1 MLRLPPVEVA
11 TPENLSE
18 ALRLLSGPPEGALP
32 LGGGTDLLV
41 ALKHGHHAGARLVSL
56 ARLGLSGIRQ
66 GPDGWRIGAATTLW
80 EIARWDPGGALAV
93 VPAAARLVAAPPIR
107 SRATLGGN
115 LCLDTRCWFYNQS
128 AFWRSGRAPC
138 FKAGGEVCHVAPG
151 GDTCHSVH
159 QADLPPGLIALGA
172 RVEIEGPD
180 GTRTTELAGLYSGDG
195 CRPLALAPGEL
206 VTAAVVPSPPAGAGA
221 AYEKLRMRHAL
232 DFAAAAAAVYLERDG
247 DRCSAA
253 RVVLGGLGQQP
264 IRVPEAE
271 EALLGSGLDEGAV
284 EAAAKAS
291 AAAARP
297 AKNTDLTPAY
307 RRRMAGVLVKRAAAR
322 AWEQAACAEDAR

>member
-11 TPENLSE
+11 TPESLPE

-41 ALKHGHHAGARLVSL
+41 ALKQGHHAGARLVSL
-56 ARLGLSGIRQ
+56 IRLGLSGIRQ
-66 GPDGWRIGAATTLW
+66 DPAGWRIGAATTLW
-80 EIARWDPGGALAV
+80 EIARWEPGGALAV

-151 GDTCHSVH
+151 GATCHSVH

-172 RVEIEGPD
+172 RVEIQGPA
-180 GTRTTELAGLYSGDG
+180 GTRTADLSDLYTGDG
-195 CRPLALAPGEL
+195 CAPLALGSGEV
-206 VTAAVVPSPPAGAGA
+206 VTAALVPSPPAVAGA

-232 DFAAAAAAVYLERDG
+232 DFAAASAAVYLERDG
-247 DRCSAA
+247 ARCAAA

-264 IRVPEAE
+264 IRVPGAE
-271 EALLGSGLDEGAV
+271 QALTGSGLEPEAL
-284 EAAAKAS
+284 EAAAEAA

-322 AWEQAACAEDAR
+322 AWDQAARAEEAR

>member
-11 TPENLSE
+11 TPESLPD
-18 ALRLLSGPPEGALP
+18 ALRLLGGPPEGALP

-56 ARLGLSGIRQ
+56 ARLGLSGIRP
-66 GPDGWRIGAATTLW
+66 GPEGWRLGAATTLW
-80 EIARWDPGGALAV
+80 EIARWEPAGAVAV

-151 GDTCHSVH
+151 GTACHSVH
-159 QADLPPGLIALGA
+159 QADLPPALIALGA
-172 RVEIEGPD
+172 RVEIQGPD
-180 GTRTTELAGLYSGDG
+180 GTRTVGLTDLYTGDG
-195 CRPLALAPGEL
+195 CRPLALGPGEL
-206 VTAAVVPSPPAGAGA
+206 VTAALVPSPPPRAGA

-247 DRCSAA
+247 DRCTAV

-264 IRVPEAE
+264 IRVPGAE
-271 EALLGSGLDEGAV
+271 EALAGSGLGEGALGAAA
-284 EAAAKAS
+284 EAAAAAS
-291 AAAARP
+291 RP

-322 AWEQAACAEDAR
+322 AWEQAARAEDPR